1 MDTKFFYIYLM
12 LVIVATFSFTII
24 RCIFKRHELDI
35 FFYPNEANNIIA
47 NKVYLATHILVN
59 FLLGFLFGFE
69 VVAGMAIKILVF
81 EVYLY
86 LTEHCDIFILSNA
99 SNLIIIVLI
108 SLISYIAGSTI
119 NKVFS
124 NK

>member
-86 LTEHCDIFILSNA
+86 LTEHCDVFILSNA

-108 SLISYIAGSTI
+108 SLISYITGSTI

>member
-1 MDTKFFYIYLM
+1 MDSKFFYIYLM

-24 RCIFKRHELDI
+24 RCVFKRHELDI

-47 NKVYLATHILVN
+47 NKVYLVAHIFVN
-59 FLLGFLFGFE
+59 FLLGFLFGFD
-69 VVAGMAIKILVF
+69 VIAGMAIKILVF

-86 LTEHCDIFILSNA
+86 LTEHCDVFILSNA

-108 SLISYIAGSTI
+108 SLISYITGSTI

-124 NK
+124 NT

>member
-24 RCIFKRHELDI
+24 RCVFKRHELDI

-86 LTEHCDIFILSNA
+86 LTEHCDVFILSNA

-108 SLISYIAGSTI
+108 SLISYITGSTI

>member
-24 RCIFKRHELDI
+24 RCVFKRHELDI

-47 NKVYLATHILVN
+47 NKVYLVSHILVN

-86 LTEHCDIFILSNA
+86 LTEHCDVFILSNA

-108 SLISYIAGSTI
+108 SLISYITGSTI

>member
-1 MDTKFFYIYLM
+1 M

-47 NKVYLATHILVN
+47 NKVYLVAHIFVN
-59 FLLGFLFGFE
+59 FLLGFLFGFD
-69 VVAGMAIKILVF
+69 VIAGMAIKILVF

-86 LTEHCDIFILSNA
+86 LTEHCDVFILSNA

-124 NK
+124 NT

>member
-24 RCIFKRHELDI
+24 RCVFKRHELDI

-47 NKVYLATHILVN
+47 NKVYLVSHILVN

-86 LTEHCDIFILSNA
+86 LTEHCDVFILSNA